1 MRAAYLIS
9 FVLSRVFRGFRPHG
23 IPRFRIPKEAITGNH
38 TKQHERRSLTV
49 VKVSLLLLVLPL
61 AGLAQNP
68 TKWSLSLDKND
79 GKIRANE
86 TYKAKLS
93 VQVEDGW
100 HLYALDQPAGGPIP
114 TSIKAAERSGIE
126 ITGEIRTG
134 RPTVKADPNF
144 IVDGK
149 PIETKFFEKTAVF
162 EVPFRLDER
171 VNEASEGEPVHYYS
185 SENVAFDVRFQLCN
199 DTFCLPPRTKRVSL
213 AGEEDVKKVVG
224 QSPVVSDSKL
234 TTDNRQPTT
243 DLWSFLWLAVTF
255 GAISLLTP
263 CVFPMI
269 PITVSYFMKHSD
281 GDHKRTIKLATVYS
295 IGIIATFSALGMLLA
310 VVFGAAGINLFAAN
324 PWVNLFIGGLFLFF
338 AFNLFGFY
346 EISIPSSVLTKLD
359 SITRSEEGKGSA
371 YIGALLMGLTF
382 TLTSFTCTSPFIGSL
397 LVSTAQGD
405 WKMPLLGMLAF
416 SIVFAL
422 PFFVLAIAPRLLHS
436 LPKSG
441 GWLNSVKVVMG
452 FLEVA
457 AAMKFLSNVDLVW
470 GAGFNE
476 TGVLNYGKIFT
487 RELVL
492 IIWVVIGLGIVTY
505 VLGFFRFKHD
515 SPVKKITPLRI
526 IFAGIFLGL
535 CFYLTTGV
543 LGKKLG
549 ELESFLPP
557 KNPRS
562 MFNVLG
568 NPNEELPWMT
578 NDFQGA
584 LARAKAE
591 NKKVFVDFTGY
602 TCTNCRWMEANMFVL
617 PEVRAEMEK
626 FVLVSL
632 YTDGEGEVYERQQQ
646 FQQDTFQTV
655 ALPFY
660 AVFDAEGKPVATFP
674 GLSRDKVEFIDF
686 LTKAQQN

>member
-1 MRAAYLIS
+1 MRY
-9 FVLSRVFRGFRPHG
+9 
-23 IPRFRIPKEAITGNH
+23 
-38 TKQHERRSLTV
+38 SLV
-49 VKVSLLLLVLPL
+49 QLVLL
-61 AGLAQNP
+61 ILILSVAAVAQDP
-68 TKWSLSLDKND
+68 TKWNLESDRTPETVVNSSDRVSVVL
-79 GKIRANE
+79 RA
-86 TYKAKLS
+86 T
-93 VQVEDGW
+93 VEPGW
-100 HLYALDQPAGGPIP
+100 HLYGLDQPEGGPVP
-114 TSIKAAERSGIE
+114 TTIKVSSGSPFE
-126 ITGEIRTG
+126 IVGDIRTDK
-134 RPTVKADPNF
+134 PQIKADPNF
-144 IVDGK
+144 LIDGK
-149 PIETKFFEKTAVF
+149 PLETRFFENKASFEMTLRATA
-162 EVPFRLDER
+162 
-171 VNEASEGEPVHYYS
+171 EAKFGDLKL
-185 SENVAFDVRFQLCN
+185 DVRFQLCN
-199 DTFCLPPRTKRVSL
+199 DTFCLPPRTKRVSFS
-213 AGEEDVKKVVG
+213 GEEDVKK
-224 QSPVVSDSKL
+224 SVSSQPSASSQTNNELL
-234 TTDNRQPTT
+234 TTNQRPT

-269 PITVSYFMKHSD
+269 PITVSYFMKHAD
-281 GDHKRTIKLATVYS
+281 GDRARTLKLATVYS
-295 IGIIATFSALGMLLA
+295 VGIIATFSALGMLLA
-310 VVFGAAGINLFAAN
+310 VAFGAAGINLFAAN

-346 EISIPSSVLTKLD
+346 EISIPASILTKLD

-405 WKMPLLGMLAF
+405 WKMPLVGMLAF
-416 SIVFAL
+416 SFVFAL
-422 PFFVLAIAPRLLHS
+422 PFFVLAAVPRLLHS
-436 LPKSG
+436 LPRSG

-492 IIWVVIGLGIVTY
+492 IIWIVIGLGIVAY
-505 VLGFFRFKHD
+505 VLGLFRFKHD

-526 IFAGIFLGL
+526 IFAGLFLGL

-557 KNPRS
+557 KNQRS

-568 NPNEELPWMT
+568 NPNEELAWMT

-584 LARAKAE
+584 LAKAKAE
-591 NKKVFVDFTGY
+591 NRKVFVDFTGY

-632 YTDGEGEVYERQQQ
+632 YTDGDGEVYERQQQ

-660 AVFDAEGKPVATFP
+660 AVFDADGKPIATFP
-674 GLSRDKVEFIDF
+674 GLSRDKNEFLDF
-686 LTKAQQN
+686 LKKAKEN

>member
-1 MRAAYLIS
+1 MRYALTIS
-9 FVLSRVFRGFRPHG
+9 F
-23 IPRFRIPKEAITGNH
+23 
-38 TKQHERRSLTV
+38 
-49 VKVSLLLLVLPL
+49 LLFISTAVT
-61 AGLAQNP
+61 LAQDP
-68 TKWSLSLDKND
+68 TKWSLDSDS
-79 GKIRANE
+79 
-86 TYKAKLS
+86 KAKAVTTGTKVSAKLTA
-93 VQVEDGW
+93 EIEPGW
-100 HLYALDQPAGGPIP
+100 HLYALDQPDGGPIA
-114 TSIKAAERSGIE
+114 TTMKIAEGKPFELKNIASQTPISE
-126 ITGEIRTG
+126 
-134 RPTVKADPNF
+134 PDPLF

-149 PIETKFFEKTAVF
+149 PLETRYYKDRATFTLALVAKTDTSG
-162 EVPFRLDER
+162 DEI
-171 VNEASEGEPVHYYS
+171 AI
-185 SENVAFDVRFQLCN
+185 DVRFQLCN
-199 DTFCLPPRTKRVSL
+199 DTFCLPPRTKRVSF
-213 AGEEDVKKVVG
+213 AGEEDVKKVAG
-224 QSPVVSDSKL
+224 SQLPVVSGSGSGESSSKP
-234 TTDNRQPTT
+234 TTDSRQPTT
-243 DLWSFLWLAVTF
+243 DLWSFIWLAVTF

-281 GDHKRTIKLATVYS
+281 GDHVRTVKLATVYS
-295 IGIIATFSALGMLLA
+295 VGIIATFSALGMLLA
-310 VVFGAAGINLFAAN
+310 VLFGAAGINLFAAN
-324 PWVNLFIGGLFLFF
+324 PWVNLFIGALFLFF

-346 EISIPSSVLTKLD
+346 EISIPASVLTKLD

-436 LPKSG
+436 LPRSG

-470 GAGFNE
+470 GAGLNE
-476 TGVLNYGKIFT
+476 SGVLNYGKIFT

-492 IIWVVIGLGIVTY
+492 IIWVIIGLGIVTY
-505 VLGFFRFKHD
+505 ILGFFKFKHD
-515 SPVKKITPLRI
+515 SPVKKITPLRVL
-526 IFAGIFLGL
+526 FAALFFGL
-535 CFYLTTGV
+535 CIYLTTGV
-543 LGKKLG
+543 LGRKLG

-557 KNPRS
+557 KNS
-562 MFNVLG
+562 KSVFNVLG
-568 NPNEELPWMT
+568 NPDEELEWVT
-578 NDFQGA
+578 NDLNAA
-584 LARAKAE
+584 LAKAKLE
-591 NKKVFVDFTGY
+591 NRKVFVDFTGY

-626 FVLVSL
+626 YVLASL

-646 FQQDTFQTV
+646 YQQDTFQTV

-660 AVFDAEGKPVATFP
+660 AILNDNGDPIATFP
-674 GLSRDKVEFIDF
+674 GLTRDPKEFIDF
-686 LTKAQQN
+686 LRKAQAE